1 MKKIF
6 SKKRLVII
14 FTIAVI
20 VSIPIVIFADE
31 LKFYRSDALTGNGK
45 MEVISKIGSSTI
57 VNRSDKDYLVPRLL
71 IVRIKIILFRIIQ
84 HRNMMPGQKRHRI
97 MLVCQ
102 FVENLNGVKH
112 I

>member
-57 VNRSDKDYLVPRLL
+57 VNRSDKDYFVPNNTAPEYDAWSKKAPNY
-71 IVRIKIILFRIIQ
+71 V
-84 HRNMMPGQKRHRI
+84 GVS
-97 MLVCQ
+97 VCGK
-102 FVENLNGVKH
+102 FKWG
-112 I
+112 